1 MARKKWTP
9 IAEVTDELLRF
20 REKRKWQLALRRY
33 VLEENK
39 SSAYAQYFGLSIND
53 FRKWI
58 ELQFTKDLS
67 WENFGSA
74 WQFDHVVPVT
84 YFDFSKENDLKLC
97 WNFINIRVEKTT
109 PEEKTANNRIDIIA
123 ARPYFEGLY
132 KKTKHEQCLRMIDKI
147 ASFESIAPANESA
160 IEEFIIQNKQQI
172 ELTASFNSEEFKLL
186 NMGKSVDDILLEQ
199 EIIKKFG

>member
-9 IAEVTDELLRF
+9 KAEITEELLRF

-33 VLEENK
+33 VLEKNK
-39 SSAYAQYFGLSIND
+39 SSAYAQYFGLSIED

-58 ELQFTKDLS
+58 ELQFTKGLN
-67 WENFGSA
+67 WENFGTA
-74 WQFDHVVPVT
+74 WQFDHIVPVT
-84 YFDFSKENDLKLC
+84 YFDFSKENDLRLC
-97 WNFINIRVEKTT
+97 WNFINIRVEKTA
-109 PEEKTANNRIDIIA
+109 PGDNTANNRIDIIA

-147 ASFESIAPANESA
+147 ASFESLAIVNELA
-160 IEEFIIQNKQQI
+160 IEEFIIQNRRQI
-172 ELTASFNSEEFKLL
+172 ELIASFSSEEFRLL